1 MRSKSVD
8 TMNEILDFI
17 NRTFFLTREVPS
29 VQEIAD
35 KVGIAKSSASRYLA
49 EMETRGL
56 IFKSSTFYGLE
67 TQKMRKAMRNTC
79 FMPIVGEIAC
89 GTPIL
94 AEENI
99 ESYLTI
105 SGDFLGQGEFF
116 ALKAHGDSM
125 INAGI
130 EDGDYVVIKKQ
141 NTANEGQIVVAMV
154 NNGDCTLKR
163 YYIDRKK
170 KKVRLHP
177 ENDTMED
184 MFYSEVAIQG
194 VAVKVIKAL
203 EE

>member
-1 MRSKSVD
+1 MRSKSID

-17 NRTFFLTREVPS
+17 NKTFFLTREVPS

-99 ESYLTI
+99 ESYQLLSYKEI
-105 SGDFLGQGEFF
+105 SKLISENKIQDGFTLSTFS
-116 ALKAHGDSM
+116 KAIAKGLE
-125 INAGI
+125 N
-130 EDGDYVVIKKQ
+130 YV
-141 NTANEGQIVVAMV
+141 
-154 NNGDCTLKR
+154 
-163 YYIDRKK
+163 Y
-170 KKVRLHP
+170 
-177 ENDTMED
+177 
-184 MFYSEVAIQG
+184 
-194 VAVKVIKAL
+194 
-203 EE
+203 